1 MLSIIDSVEVKEGK
15 LARFG
20 ASRMST
26 KELSQRKVD
35 KEASRKAQTVVLR
48 DGVKVYPDC
57 HPGVGWVLEWEG
69 YADRYLATK
78 ELAIEHFK
86 LLSKTR

>member
-1 MLSIIDSVEVKEGK
+1 MTQIVDFPEVESGK
-15 LARFG
+15 AARFG

-26 KELSQRKVD
+26 KELS
-35 KEASRKAQTVVLR
+35 ERKAAKAALRKTQTVILR
-48 DGVKVYPDC
+48 DGVKVYPDN
-57 HPGVGWVLEWEG
+57 HPGVGWVLEWRG